1 MLKARVLSHPDP
13 SVMEGVS
20 VEITALE
27 MIEAV
32 RKMDELVEEGHE
44 FDFMSYL
51 ACVAGCYYGD
61 YRHPKAFAMSQLI
74 EGAAY
79 LPLTAQDA
87 PAAMRNWP
95 YTRKAII
102 DTYQLEI

>member
-1 MLKARVLSHPDP
+1 MLKARVLSHPNP
-13 SVMEGVS
+13 LAMEGVS

-27 MIEAV
+27 MIEAI
-32 RKMDELVEEGHE
+32 RKMDELVEKGLE
-44 FDFMSYL
+44 FDFMSYST
-51 ACVAGCYYGD
+51 CVAGCYYGD
-61 YRHPKAFAMSQLI
+61 YRNSKAFAMSQLV

-79 LPLTAQDA
+79 LPLKAQDA

-95 YTRKAII
+95 YTRQAII